1 MTNSFFRFFIAG
13 FLSLIMGVT
22 PLLANKNID
31 PSGIW
36 QAEDGESRYEVTL
49 CGDGSQ
55 LCAKLIWIRADVTN
69 DRNKVYIDTY
79 VVNGAKRYSFREWRG
94 NISLYGHTVYG
105 NVQSFGKN
113 RLKVK
118 GCALIVICINKNLMR
133 MATD

>member
-1 MTNSFFRFFIAG
+1 MTNSIFRILVSAL
-13 FLSLIMGVT
+13 LSVIMGVT

-31 PSGIW
+31 PSGLW

-49 CGDGSQ
+49 CGDGTQ
-55 LCAKLIWIRADVTN
+55 LCAKLIWIRADVTTS
-69 DRNKVYIDTY
+69 RNKVYIDTY

-105 NVQSFGKN
+105 NVRLSGKN

-118 GCALIVICINKNLMR
+118 GCALIVICVNKDLMR